1 MLSRKNEG
9 ETKKNEIFFLTHK
22 TTHDIGGGMQHPP
35 SLVGRGTS
43 ALAPDAPFLSKRSRD
58 RSRIGSEV
66 WLHRHQPAVPS
77 TQAACGERSPGLDI
91 DVGSQRPSCPGAH
104 RCYRMANAPGPF
116 SWTHQIIMIGN
127 LKTPGRCLLRPPITS
142 TD

>member
-1 MLSRKNEG
+1 
-9 ETKKNEIFFLTHK
+9 
-22 TTHDIGGGMQHPP
+22 MQHPP

-43 ALAPDAPFLSKRSRD
+43 ALAPDAPLLSKRSRD

-91 DVGSQRPSCPGAH
+91 DWQLK
-104 RCYRMANAPGPF
+104 N
-116 SWTHQIIMIGN
+116 SWAVS
-127 LKTPGRCLLRPPITS
+127 PPTA
-142 TD
+142 DYLN